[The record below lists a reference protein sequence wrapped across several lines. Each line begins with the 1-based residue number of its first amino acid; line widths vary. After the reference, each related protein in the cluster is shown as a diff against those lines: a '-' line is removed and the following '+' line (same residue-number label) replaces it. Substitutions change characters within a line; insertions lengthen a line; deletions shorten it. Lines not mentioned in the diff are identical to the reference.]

1 LNVRCFV
8 RDPDLGKQSNGM
20 EPAVL
25 KTTAARALVD
35 QLIANGIDHVFCV
48 PGETYLPV
56 LDAIYERKLQ
66 LTVCRNEAGAAM
78 MADAYGKATGKPGIC
93 FVTRGPGAANAF
105 AGVHVAHH
113 DSTPLILFIGQS
125 ERLLRERGAFQEV
138 DYRAMFGGQTK
149 WTAEID
155 VASRMV
161 EFVARAFRTACS
173 GRPGPVV
180 LSLPKDMLEES
191 APCISAPRYCTL
203 ETYPS
208 AGDMRSL
215 EALIGEAN
223 RPILIAGGTR
233 WDEESSR
240 ALQSF
245 AQELDMPVATS
256 YRRLPLFDALHPC
269 YAGDLGLH
277 ANPKLVERIR
287 DSDLVILLGGR
298 LGEIPSQGY
307 RLLDIPIPRMTF
319 VHVYPHAEEIGRV
332 YSPDLAIHASPR
344 PFAAALK
351 ELRKPATIPW
361 HEETRAAH
369 DDYLSFSSTFTPS
382 ADADL
387 AEIMIWLRD
396 NCPPRTII
404 CNGAGNYAAWI
415 HRYYRFRH
423 YGTHIAPTSATMGYG
438 VPAAVAMQRLYPERT
453 VLSLNGDGDFLMNGQ
468 EFATAVQYGLP
479 IIVIVF
485 DNASYGTIR
494 MHQERNFPG
503 RIIGTSLQNPDFA
516 AYARAFG
523 GYGAVVE
530 RTHDFAAAFEA
541 ARRAGQPAIVHVKI
555 DPDRI
560 TPAATLT
567 GIRRDA
573 LMRQ

>member
-1 LNVRCFV
+1 
-8 RDPDLGKQSNGM
+8 M
-20 EPAVL
+20 EPTLL
-25 KTTAARALVD
+25 KTTAAQALVD
-35 QLIANGIDHVFCV
+35 QLIVNGIDHVFCV
-48 PGETYLPV
+48 PGESFLSV
-56 LDAIYERKLQ
+56 LDAFYERKMQ

-78 MADAYGKATGKPGIC
+78 MAEAYGKATGKPGIC

-105 AGVHVAHH
+105 AGVHIAQH
-113 DSTPLILFIGQS
+113 DSTPLILFVGQV
-125 ERLLRERGAFQEV
+125 ERFVMGRGAFQEV

-155 VASRMV
+155 DATRMV
-161 EFVARAFRTACS
+161 EFVARAFRNACS

-180 LSLPKDMLEES
+180 LSLPKDMLEETVPCVS
-191 APCISAPRYCTL
+191 APGHCTL
-203 ETYPS
+203 ETHPG
-208 AGDMRSL
+208 ADDMRRLGSL
-215 EALIGEAN
+215 IEEAK
-223 RPILIAGGTR
+223 RPIVIIGGTR

-240 ALQSF
+240 ALQDF
-245 AQELDMPVATS
+245 AREFDMPVATS

-269 YAGDLGLH
+269 YAGDLGLNP
-277 ANPKLVERIR
+277 NPKLVQRVK
-287 DSDLVILLGGR
+287 DSDLIVLVGGR

-307 RLLDIPIPRMTF
+307 RMLDIPVPRMTF

-332 YSPDLAIHASPR
+332 YVPDLAIHASPR

-351 ELRKPATIPW
+351 ELRAPAAIPW

-369 DDYLSFSSTFTPS
+369 DDYLSFSSAFTPS

-396 NCPPRTII
+396 NCPPKTII
-404 CNGAGNYAAWI
+404 CNGAGNYASWI

-423 YGTHIAPTSATMGYG
+423 FGTHIAPTSASMGYG
-438 VPAAVAMQRLYPERT
+438 VPAAVAMQRIFPGRT
-453 VLSLNGDGDFLMNGQ
+453 VISLNGDGDFLMNGQ
-468 EFATAVQYGLP
+468 EFATAVQYSLP
-479 IIVIVF
+479 IIVVVF

-494 MHQERNFPG
+494 MHQERHFPG
-503 RIIGTSLQNPDFA
+503 RVIGTDLQNPDFA

-523 GYGAVVE
+523 GFGAMVE
-530 RTHDFAAAFEA
+530 RTRDFPAAFEA
-541 ARRAGQPAIVHVKI
+541 ARCSKQPAIIHVKI

-567 GIRRDA
+567 DIRRNA
-573 LMRQ
+573 LKQRQQ